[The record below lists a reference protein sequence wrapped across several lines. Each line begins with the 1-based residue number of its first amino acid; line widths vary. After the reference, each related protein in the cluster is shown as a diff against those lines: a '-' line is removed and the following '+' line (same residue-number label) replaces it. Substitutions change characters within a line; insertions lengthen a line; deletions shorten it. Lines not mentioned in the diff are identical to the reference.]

1 MKFALACSALLSL
14 AFLGAGDGK
23 PKPDAKPAP
32 SEKLAPELDAEDVA
46 DIPSLDLRLDSDDQR
61 RYLLAGPRP
70 DEKEPKA
77 GFGLIVVLPGGTGE
91 AGFHP
96 FVKRLYK
103 KSVPDGFLV
112 VQPVAPKWMEDQPVT
127 WPTDK
132 LKVNGMKFSCDDFV
146 EQVIAAVA
154 KARKVDPERVY
165 TLSWSSS
172 GPLAYL
178 LSSRKDGS
186 VRGSFVAMSVF
197 RDRDLDLKQVK
208 GKPYYVYHS
217 KDDKTCPFRMAEE
230 ARDALKKNG
239 AIVEFKTYDGGHGWH
254 GDMYGDLRT
263 GFEWLVKQK

>member
-1 MKFALACSALLSL
+1 MKLLLACTAAFALVSIPSS
-14 AFLGAGDGK
+14 GDGQK
-23 PKPDAKPAP
+23 PPA
-32 SEKLAPELDAEDVA
+32 KLAPELDAEDVA
-46 DIPSLDLRLDSDDQR
+46 DIPSQDLRLDGDDKR

-70 DEKEPKA
+70 NEKEPKA

-103 KSVPDGFLV
+103 HSVPDGFLV
-112 VQPVAPKWMEDQPVT
+112 VQPVAPKWMENQPIT

-132 LKVNGMKFSCDDFV
+132 GKSQVNGMKFSCDDFV
-146 EQVIAAVA
+146 EQVIAELA
-154 KARKVDPERVY
+154 KARKIDPARVY

-178 LSSRKDGS
+178 LSSRKGGA

-197 RDRDLDLKQVK
+197 RDRDVDLKQVK

-217 KDDKTCPFRMAEE
+217 KDDKTCAFRMAEE

-239 AIVEFKTYDGGHGWH
+239 AIVEFKTYEGGHGWH